1 MAWIQFKNIIR
12 FVFLTAL
19 SGLIIFQLI
28 FAAQIASWMVI
39 DPGYSAF
46 MRAERWRLCGVNVWS
61 CELKHEWMPYEK
73 ISHHLKRAI
82 IASEDSG
89 FVFHDGFELDAMLN
103 ALSKNKKRGKF
114 VAGGSTITQQL
125 AKNLFLSSE
134 KNYARKAEE
143 LLITGLLELFLD
155 KERIF
160 EIYLN
165 SVEWGEGIFGAEAA
179 ARYYFKTSAAQLSPA
194 QAARLAAALPA
205 PKCFD
210 KKQYCKNVT
219 VNFQKK
225 ASIIAGRM
233 GAATLPD

>member
-1 MAWIQFKNIIR
+1 MFWGRLKASWR
-12 FVFLTAL
+12 FIFFGLC
-19 SGLIIFQLI
+19 SGLMIFQLI
-28 FAAQIASWMVI
+28 FALQIASWLVI
-39 DPGYSAF
+39 DPGYTAF
-46 MRAERWRLCGVNVWS
+46 MRAERWRLCGVNIWS

-73 ISHHLKRAI
+73 ISRHLKRAI

-89 FVFHDGFELDAMLN
+89 FAFHDGFELDAMLN
-103 ALSKNKKRGKF
+103 AWSKNKKRGKF

-134 KNYARKAEE
+134 KSYVRKAEE
-143 LLITGLLELFLD
+143 VVITGLLELFLD

-179 ARYYFKTSAAQLSPA
+179 ARYYFKTSAAQLSPP

-210 KKQYCKNVT
+210 KRQYCKNIGI
-219 VNFQKK
+219 NFHKK
-225 ASIIAGRM
+225 AGIIAGRM
-233 GAATLPD
+233 GAAALPD